1 MENEAIT
8 EAKKRV
14 LNLLD
19 LGSFIEIDELKE
31 DGVIAGYGTILSRPV
46 CVFSQDSSVMNGA
59 ITSKNCEKICKII
72 DMAIKTGVMLIGFYD
87 SIGSKIDEGTD
98 VFIGLQKV
106 LSKLANASGVI
117 PQISVIAGSVTGI
130 ATFAASFSD
139 FVFMIKDKS
148 KMFINGPQVLTAATG
163 KDVTVDGIGG
173 ADVHFNKTGVCQFIC
188 ENDEK
193 CLNEVKELISYLP
206 DNNLVDAE
214 IIESDDFNRIC
225 DELLEDDADA
235 RKVINSICDC
245 NKFLEVSSGFA
256 KSVIIGFARIG
267 GRVLGIVATG
277 EDKIDIAGAKKASKF
292 VRFCDAFNIPVVT
305 LIDNDGFRSLVE
317 EELNGLVKESARL
330 LFAYSDATVPKVNII
345 YGKAF
350 SGANLMFGTSAD
362 MVLAWDKAKISVIEP
377 IKAVNILYSEEI
389 TNSEAPIEFREN
401 KLKEYME
408 TNALPKNAVGF
419 IDSVISPVDT
429 RKMIISALDMFSSKR
444 ERKNIRKHESLSF

>member
-1 MENEAIT
+1 MGNEAVT
-8 EAKKRV
+8 DAKKRV

-19 LGSFIEIDELKE
+19 LGSFIEIDELKN

-46 CVFSQDSSVMNGA
+46 CVFAQDSSVMSGA

-72 DMAIKTGVMLIGFYD
+72 DMAIKTGVPLIGFYD

-117 PQISVIAGSVTGI
+117 PQISVITGSVTGI
-130 ATFAASFSD
+130 ATFAVSFSD

-148 KMFINGPQVLTAATG
+148 KMFINGPQVLTATAG
-163 KDVTVDGIGG
+163 VDVTVESVGG
-173 ADVHFNKTGVCQFIC
+173 ADVHFNKTGVCQFVC
-188 ENDEK
+188 ENDEG
-193 CLNEVKELISYLP
+193 CLDKVKELLNYLP

-214 IIESDDFNRIC
+214 IIESDDSNRVC
-225 DELLEDDADA
+225 DDLLDDEIDA
-235 RKVINSICDC
+235 RKIINSICDC
-245 NKFLEVSSGFA
+245 NNFFEISVGFA
-256 KSVIIGFARIG
+256 KNIITGFTRIG

-292 VRFCDAFNIPVVT
+292 VRFCDAFNIPLVS
-305 LIDNDGFRSLVE
+305 LIDNDGFKPLVE

-330 LFAYSDATVPKVNII
+330 LFAYSDATVPKLNII

-362 MVLAWDKAKISVIEP
+362 MVLAWDSAKISVIEP

-389 TNSEAPIEFREN
+389 TNSESPVEFREN

-419 IDSVISPVDT
+419 IDSIISPIDT
-429 RKMIISALDMFSSKR
+429 RKMIISSLDMFSSKR
-444 ERKNIRKHESLSF
+444 EIKNIRKHESLSF